1 MQHLGYLWVPS
12 IGIDGC
18 GAMELAFRLEFN
30 EQYLLVLDEVV
41 ETSVTISNYAVFDPI
56 QQAIDVDEIEVP
68 NGKLYSAQL
77 RLVSSENEFVFA
89 TADARAYSSCA

>member
-1 MQHLGYLWVPS
+1 
-12 IGIDGC
+12 
-18 GAMELAFRLEFN
+18 MELTFRLEFN
-30 EQYLLVLDEVV
+30 EQYLLVLDEAV

-56 QQAIDVDEIEVP
+56 QQTIDVDEIEVP
-68 NGKLYSAQL
+68 SGKLYSAQL